1 MTVWHCGGSAASD
14 YSAADVESILNSQV
28 MPRLQGAKRVLLVP
42 PDLTRAKSGAG
53 EITAL
58 LCRLL
63 GSDVF
68 IRILPA
74 LGTHFPMSEDEIRRM
89 FGLDIPLDW
98 FLVHDWRNNLRHL
111 GTVGEE
117 RIAELSEGR
126 MKMPVEVEVDATVFD
141 DYDAILS
148 IGQIV
153 PHEVVGMANY
163 TKNICVGLGG
173 SDIINKSHY
182 LGAVYGMERMMGR
195 SDTPVRHLFN
205 GIARDYFQDLPIT
218 YIMTV
223 MQELDRGAKV
233 AMRGLFIG
241 DSDDVFE
248 AGAALSRRV
257 NITDLPERVDKVVTW
272 LDPEEFKSTWLGN
285 KSVYRSRMAIADGGE
300 LVVLAPG
307 LKTFGED
314 ATVDRLVRKYGYRGT
329 PAVLEAVEK
338 DPEMRDNLSAAAHL
352 IHGSSEGR
360 FTITYCPGPNIS
372 AEEVRGVGFEVDD
385 LASMLKRY
393 NPEELNDGL
402 NELSD
407 GERVF
412 FIRNP
417 ALGLWM
423 APK

>member
-1 MTVWHCGGSAASD
+1 MAVWHCEGSATTE
-14 YSAADVESILNSQV
+14 YSTADIENVLRSQV
-28 MPRLQGAKRVLLVP
+28 LPRLAGARRVLLVP

-58 LCRLL
+58 LCKLL
-63 GSDVF
+63 GPDVF

-74 LGTHFPMSEDEIRRM
+74 LGTHFPMTDEELRRM
-89 FGLDIPLDW
+89 FGPDIPLDW

-111 GTVGEE
+111 GTVGED
-117 RIAELSEGR
+117 RLVQLSEGR
-126 MKMPVEVEVDATVFD
+126 MNMSVKVEVDAAVFD
-141 DYDAILS
+141 DYDTILS

-182 LGAVYGMERMMGR
+182 LGAVYGMERIMGR
-195 SDTPVRHLFN
+195 SDTPVRQLFN
-205 GIARDYFQDLPIT
+205 GIARDYFQELPIT

-223 MQELDRGAKV
+223 MQELERGARV

-248 AGAALSRRV
+248 AGAALSREV
-257 NITDLPERVDKVVTW
+257 NIIDLPERVDKVVTW

-314 ATVDRLVRKYGYRGT
+314 AAVDRLVRKYGYRGT
-329 PAVLEAVEK
+329 PAVLDAVEK
-338 DPEMRDNLSAAAHL
+338 DPEMRENLSAAAHL

-360 FTITYCPGPNIS
+360 FKITYCPGPNITP
-372 AEEVRGVGFEVDD
+372 EEVCSVGFDVGD
-385 LASMLKRY
+385 LAAMLKRY
-393 NPEELNDGL
+393 NPEELNDGF
-402 NELSD
+402 NELPD

-423 APK
+423 APA